1 MTKPVTLSHEAISD
15 LDDIFEWIADAAGT
29 SIAQA
34 YVDGLKAYCLSFAL
48 FPERGTLRP
57 HLHAG
62 LRTIGFRRQ
71 VTIVF
76 TVQNNDVMILRIA
89 RRGRDID
96 AMFPLT
102 KTDNNAHQRPHL
114 TDLP

>member
-1 MTKPVTLSHEAISD
+1 MTKPVTLSDEAISD
-15 LDDIFEWIADAAGT
+15 LDDIFEWIADAAHPA
-29 SIAQA
+29 IAQA
-34 YVDGLKAYCLSFAL
+34 YVDRLKAYCLSFAR

-57 HLHAG
+57 TLHTG

-76 TVQNNDVMILRIA
+76 TVRDNDVLILRIA

-96 AMFPLT
+96 AMF
-102 KTDNNAHQRPHL
+102 RP
-114 TDLP
+114 DED